1 MYYILTVTKFF
12 QSHGQRICQTDPI
25 LLLNIDETSS
35 TCIKKYKVLVNQDFS
50 FAPSVFDKDFSHAT
64 TILLFNVAGDSFEPF
79 VILPNTNFDA
89 FSSTRGRRLDEQKKY
104 LSFFVFGLHIT

>member
-1 MYYILTVTKFF
+1 M
-12 QSHGQRICQTDPI
+12 
-25 LLLNIDETSS
+25 NIDETSS

-64 TILLFNVAGDSFEPF
+64 TILLFNVAGDSYEPF

-89 FSSTRGRRLDEQKKY
+89 FSSTREGGWMNKKNIY
-104 LSFFVFGLHIT
+104 RFLCLAYILHK